1 MNKRY
6 PGDRH
11 RVNHVQREMHAQE
24 YARPSYLQRH
34 DGHQARRCWKT
45 CAILSTRV
53 PSVIAGEG
61 RVSGI
66 GDPCVPTAQHEWSGV
81 LPQDGDQL
89 IQADSA
95 HRNGERLDGNVTL
108 P

>member
-1 MNKRY
+1 M
-6 PGDRH
+6 
-11 RVNHVQREMHAQE
+11 
-24 YARPSYLQRH
+24 
-34 DGHQARRCWKT
+34 
-45 CAILSTRV
+45 
-53 PSVIAGEG
+53 IAGEG

-66 GDPCVPTAQHEWSGV
+66 GDPRVPTAQHEWSGV
-81 LPQDGDQL
+81 LPQDGNQL

>member
-1 MNKRY
+1 MMSTRPAAAGK
-6 PGDRH
+6 
-11 RVNHVQREMHAQE
+11 HAQSYRLE
-24 YARPSYLQRH
+24 YR
-34 DGHQARRCWKT
+34 
-45 CAILSTRV
+45 
-53 PSVIAGEG
+53 SVIAGEG

-66 GDPCVPTAQHEWSGV
+66 GDPRVPTAQHEWSGV
-81 LPQDGDQL
+81 LPQDGNQL